1 MKAILFDLGG
11 VLIDLAPSKV
21 FEPWGTAAAVTPA
34 SLAARWKIEGAYKA
48 HEEGKMEFIDFTRHL
63 QKQLGISLPQCDWK
77 TGWNALLGQPF
88 PALLP
93 RLSELAKRIPL
104 FCFSNTNQTHWTA
117 LKARTNHPQ
126 LDSFFQKTYLS
137 YAIGRRKPNV
147 ESYRWVANDMG
158 YRPADIAFLDDNEA
172 NIHGAERAGLCA
184 THITRPKVV
193 IDFLDTLTESRSDGG

>member
-11 VLIDLAPSKV
+11 VLIDLAPSRV
-21 FEPWGTAAAVTPA
+21 FEHWAKAADVTPA
-34 SLAARWKIEGAYKA
+34 SLAARWKIEAAYEA
-48 HEEGKMEFIDFTRHL
+48 HEEGNMEFIEFTSHL
-63 QKQLGISLPQCDWK
+63 QKQLGISITQSDWK

-88 PALLP
+88 PELLP
-93 RLSELAKRIPL
+93 RLSALAKRIPL

-158 YRPADIAFLDDNEA
+158 YRPTDIAFIDDNEA
-172 NIHGAERAGLCA
+172 NINGAERAGLCA